1 MEKDEEQ
8 EEQHRNFFR
17 LRYNEP
23 EMPSFLWDGETFA
36 VSEISEQG
44 IRIEVK
50 KDTQIVDGE
59 VIAGIIQFEDGGE
72 IEIQGKPL
80 RREED
85 ELVIKLHHGVEL
97 KIMNK
102 EQIRIR
108 KKYSRD

>member
-8 EEQHRNFFR
+8 VEQKRSFFR

-23 EMPSFLWDGETFA
+23 EMPFFLWNGKTFP

-50 KDTQIVDGE
+50 QDVQIVNGE
-59 VIAGIIQFEDGGE
+59 FIAGIIQFDEGEE
-72 IEIQGKPL
+72 IEIQGKSM
-80 RREED
+80 RRED
-85 ELVIKLHHGVEL
+85 GELVIKLHHGVEL

-108 KKYSRD
+108 KKYNRD

>member
-8 EEQHRNFFR
+8 EEQNRSFFR
-17 LRYNEP
+17 LRYSEP
-23 EMPSFLWDGETFA
+23 EMPSFLWDGTTFP
-36 VSEISEQG
+36 VCEISEQG
-44 IRIEVK
+44 IRIVLK
-50 KDTQIVDGE
+50 ADTQIVDGE
-59 VIAGIIQFEDGGE
+59 VIAGIIHFEDDGE

-80 RREED
+80 RRDED

-97 KIMNK
+97 RIINK